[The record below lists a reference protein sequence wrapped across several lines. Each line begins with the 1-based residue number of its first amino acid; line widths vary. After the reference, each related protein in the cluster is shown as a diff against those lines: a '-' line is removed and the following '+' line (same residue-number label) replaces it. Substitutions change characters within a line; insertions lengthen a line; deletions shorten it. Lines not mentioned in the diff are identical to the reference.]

1 MDDVAEQWRSG
12 DRAWRRLIG
21 IAFRAEDRAADRADD
36 EAAEAALG
44 ALDDIGLLRRVLDR
58 AELQAVRRARAAGSS
73 WAEIAV
79 RVGTTR
85 QAAWER
91 WRELDSETTTSKAVM
106 ETALTE
112 AAVATVRASA
122 VRARGRGKIKVP
134 RVVGLRAD
142 EARHRLEMIGLRA
155 VGTDPEVDVLS
166 RHFKVT
172 AQYPDSGAPV
182 PRGSVVRLWLQR
194 GDDDGA
200 GDREPRRPL
209 PTSLT
214 DHAPIEEEPSR

>member
-1 MDDVAEQWRSG
+1 MDDDAEQWRTG
-12 DRAWRRLIG
+12 DRAWRRVVAH
-21 IAFRAEDRAADRADD
+21 AFDTDIDPVGT
-36 EAAEAALG
+36 ALG
-44 ALDDIGLLRRVLDR
+44 ALDDIGLLRRLLDR
-58 AELQAVRRARAAGSS
+58 TELAAVRQARAAGSS

-91 WRELDSETTTSKAVM
+91 WRELDSPSQPPEASVVDTV
-106 ETALTE
+106 LTE
-112 AAVATVRASA
+112 AAVEYSTAAKGRS
-122 VRARGRGKIKVP
+122 RGRIRVP
-134 RVVGLRAD
+134 RVVGMRAD

-182 PRGSVVRLWLQR
+182 ARGSVVRLWLER
-194 GDDDGA
+194 GDDGGA

-214 DHAPIEEEPSR
+214 DHAPNEEEPSR